1 MADAPRY
8 PGSPDSGSPTD
19 LESTAG
25 LLELTRQGDLAARD
39 RLARRYLPILMR
51 WARGRLPAWA
61 RDLSDTDD
69 LVQVT
74 LMKALDKVSGFE
86 PQREGAFLAYLR
98 TILMNQIRDHIR
110 STSRRP
116 EIGELDETVADDDP
130 SPLEE
135 TIGREVLDRYESAL
149 AELPDRQREA
159 VLLRIE
165 LGFTHQQVADAVG
178 CPSEDAARMMVSR
191 ALALVAEKMDE
202 R

>member
-1 MADAPRY
+1 
-8 PGSPDSGSPTD
+8 
-19 LESTAG
+19 
-25 LLELTRQGDLAARD
+25 
-39 RLARRYLPILMR
+39 MR
-51 WARGRLPAWA
+51 WARGRLPSWA

-149 AELPDRQREA
+149 AQLPDRQREA

-178 CPSEDAARMMVSR
+178 CPSDNAARMMVSR

>member
-1 MADAPRY
+1 
-8 PGSPDSGSPTD
+8 
-19 LESTAG
+19 
-25 LLELTRQGDLAARD
+25 
-39 RLARRYLPILMR
+39 
-51 WARGRLPAWA
+51 
-61 RDLSDTDD
+61 
-69 LVQVT
+69 
-74 LMKALDKVSGFE
+74 
-86 PQREGAFLAYLR
+86 
-98 TILMNQIRDHIR
+98 MNQIRDHIR

-178 CPSEDAARMMVSR
+178 CPSDNAARMMVSR